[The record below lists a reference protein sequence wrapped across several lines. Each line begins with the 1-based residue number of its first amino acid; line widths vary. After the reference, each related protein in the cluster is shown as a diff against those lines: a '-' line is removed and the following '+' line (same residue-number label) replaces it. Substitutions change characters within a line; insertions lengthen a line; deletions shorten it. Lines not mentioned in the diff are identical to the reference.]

1 MQTGKQIR
9 LGRLFNADTGSTVIV
24 AIDHG
29 LGGQPTGLADIRGRL
44 GAIID
49 GEPDGLILSAG
60 VMRHMSDML
69 LGRGRPGLVVTVD
82 RRTGSTLPGT
92 PSRGDEYMLTVPVE
106 DAARLGADGVKM
118 VMIYG
123 RDSAGVHADN
133 VKAVAHVA
141 SECERHGLPLI
152 LEPVLWGE
160 HATDEQRADPDIL
173 AHICRMGVEAGADL
187 LKTHYVPDGY
197 AEVVAETP
205 VPMVILGGDMTDSDD
220 EMLGMV
226 SGAMDGGARGVAFG
240 RNVFGRQDPAAAIRD
255 IRKVVHG

>member
-9 LGRLFNADTGSTVIV
+9 LGRLFDADTGRTVIV

-29 LGGQPTGLADIRGRL
+29 VGGVPEGLEVLRERLGG
-44 GAIID
+44 IID

-60 VMRHMSDML
+60 VARHMSDML

-82 RRTGSTLPGT
+82 RRIGSTLQGT
-92 PSRGDEYMLTVPVE
+92 PSRGDEYLLTVPVE

-123 RDSAGVHADN
+123 RDSARVHADN

-141 SECERHGLPLI
+141 SECERHGIPLI

-160 HATDEQRADPDIL
+160 HATDEHRSDPEIL
-173 AHICRMGVEAGADL
+173 AHMCRMGVEAGADL
-187 LKTHYVPDGY
+187 LKVHHVDNGFGQVVYETAVPI
-197 AEVVAETP
+197 
-205 VPMVILGGDMTDSDD
+205 VILGGAKTDTDD
-220 EMLGMV
+220 EMLEMV
-226 SGAMDGGARGVAFG
+226 SSAVEDGARGVAFG
-240 RNVFGRQDPAAAIRD
+240 RNVFQREDPASVIRD
-255 IRKVVHG
+255 LRKAVHG

>member
-9 LGRLFNADTGSTVIV
+9 LGRLFDADTGRTVIV

-29 LGGQPTGLADIRGRL
+29 VGGVPEGLEVLRERLGG
-44 GAIID
+44 IID

-60 VMRHMSDML
+60 VARHMSDML

-82 RRTGSTLPGT
+82 RRIGSTLQGT
-92 PSRGDEYMLTVPVE
+92 PSRGDEYLLTVPVE

-123 RDSAGVHADN
+123 RDSARVHADN

-141 SECERHGLPLI
+141 SECERHGIPLI

-160 HATDEQRADPDIL
+160 HATDEHRSDPEIL
-173 AHICRMGVEAGADL
+173 AHMCRMGVEAGADL
-187 LKTHYVPDGY
+187 LKVHHVDNGFGQVVYETAVPI
-197 AEVVAETP
+197 
-205 VPMVILGGDMTDSDD
+205 VILGGAKTDTDD
-220 EMLGMV
+220 EMLDMV
-226 SGAMDGGARGVAFG
+226 SSAVEDGARGVAFG
-240 RNVFGRQDPAAAIRD
+240 RNVFQREDPASVIRD
-255 IRKVVHG
+255 LRKAVHG